1 MWKRGELLAFRTLA
15 SLVVALAAVATCASA
30 LADEA
35 PSPEARAANDLLD
48 LFSQVCMKNLGKPE
62 GVQAWAADHHLMSVE
77 NPEAIKIYAGGEG
90 GAVWAVRTPTG
101 QFVLSIRA
109 PSHACSVFADKAD
122 PQVVEGYIDQLMQA
136 LKQTGRPV
144 EVLKDDRSPT
154 SVGSRHARVYAVGGG
169 SGPAL
174 EVFAVITD
182 ERPGGPYQATVQVL
196 AAPRTKLQAPDAG
209 APSRP

>member
-1 MWKRGELLAFRTLA
+1 MLVVFRPLA

-35 PSPEARAANDLLD
+35 PPPEARAANDLLD

-62 GVQAWAADHHLMSVE
+62 GVQAWAADHHLVSVE
-77 NPEAIKIYAGGEG
+77 NPEALKIYAGGEG
-90 GAVWAVRTPTG
+90 GAVWAVHMPTG
-101 QFVLSIRA
+101 QFVLAIRA

-122 PQVVEGYIDQLMQA
+122 PQVVEGYIDQLMRA

-144 EVLKDDRSPT
+144 EVLKDDRRPT
-154 SVGSRHARVYAVGGG
+154 SVGSRHARVYAVGGS
-169 SGPAL
+169 SGATL
-174 EVFAVITD
+174 MLYAVITD
-182 ERPGGPYQATVQVL
+182 ERPGGPYQATVQV
-196 AAPRTKLQAPDAG
+196 AAAARTELQAPEAE